1 MERDEYFVMPRRAL
15 RKNDSTVDLSRHLR
29 EVTQLLPAEPGIV
42 PERLDPQAFFSRP
55 APLEIEMGSGKGLFL
70 LNAAMA
76 HPERNYLGIEVA
88 AKYAEFCALRLA
100 RQEVTNGFML
110 SGDGLRFFHELLPD
124 ACAAA
129 VHVYF
134 PDPWWKKRHRKRRVL
149 NAPFAKDIQRVL
161 IPGGALHFW
170 TDVEEYYLSTLEL
183 LAAETTLSGPL
194 SVPEQ
199 TPAHDMDYR
208 TNFERRKR
216 QDGLPIY
223 RSEYRKA

>member
-1 MERDEYFVMPRRAL
+1 MPRRAL
-15 RKNDSTVDLSRHLR
+15 RKNNLDIDLSRHLR
-29 EVTQLLPAEPGIV
+29 EVTALFPADPAVV
-42 PERLDPQAFFSRP
+42 PERLDPQAFFAQA

-70 LNAAMA
+70 LNASLA

-100 RQEVTNGFML
+100 REGIANGFML
-110 SGDGLRFFHELLPD
+110 SGDGLRFFHDLLPD

-149 NAPFAKDIQRVL
+149 NAAFAKDIQRVL
-161 IPGGALHFW
+161 LPGGSLHFW

-183 LAAETTLSGPL
+183 LAAETTLTGPL
-194 SVPEQ
+194 PVAEQ

-223 RSEYRKA
+223 RSEYRKG